1 MRMSSQFEVIE
12 FQFDPDDFTLSMED
26 EFQIAR
32 LNAELDKATD
42 PDQLREGAKKLLQL
56 AVGRQAVIRSLVR
69 RLADLEMGGTRTLRE
84 E

>member
-1 MRMSSQFEVIE
+1 MPNFELIE
-12 FQFDPDDFTLSMED
+12 YSFNPDDFTLSMED

-42 PDQLREGAKKLLQL
+42 PDHLREGAKKLLQL